1 MKAGPTADL
10 FSSDIERD
18 PLVNKLQLGNH
29 QLTAGNGPN
38 SDNIKIKAMKK
49 GITSPVFDQNG

>member
-29 QLTAGNGPN
+29 QLTVGNGPN